1 MQLISDNF
9 NEVHDFILAWKR
21 NEYKIGFVPTMGNL
35 HRGHLSLIEQ
45 IKKSN
50 VDKIIVSIFVNPKQF
65 GPSEDYN
72 NYPRTLIADSKKLA
86 DLDVD
91 LLFCP
96 NEQLMYPK
104 QNLGELKIDNN
115 TLMADLCGINRVG
128 HFNGVLLVVNK
139 LFNLLQPDIVI
150 FCQKDYQQ
158 YLIIKSMIENL
169 FMPIELI
176 LSPIV
181 RESDGLAMSSRNQY
195 LNKNEREKAPLLYEC
210 LANISDAILKYP
222 NKIQS
227 ILKKEVSILE
237 KSGFNIEYL
246 EIRHSDDLTPVENFH
261 YSEKKYILLLA
272 AKIGATRLID
282 NLIL

>member
-1 MQLISDNF
+1 MHIISDNF
-9 NEVHDFILAWKR
+9 NEMSQCISEWKR
-21 NEYKIGFVPTMGNL
+21 KEYKIGFVPTMGNL
-35 HRGHLSLIEQ
+35 HLGHLSLIRQ
-45 IKKSN
+45 IKRSN
-50 VDKIIVSIFVNPKQF
+50 VDKIIVSIFVNPRQF
-65 GPSEDYN
+65 GPSEDYT
-72 NYPRTLIADSKKLA
+72 NYPRTLKDDIKKMA

-96 NEQLMYPK
+96 DEQLMYPK
-104 QNLGELKIDNN
+104 QNTGELIIDNN
-115 TLMADLCGINRVG
+115 TLMADLCGVNRVG

-139 LFNLLQPDIVI
+139 LFNLLQPNVVI
-150 FCQKDYQQ
+150 LGQKDYQQ

-181 RESDGLAMSSRNQY
+181 RESDGLAMSSRNKY

-210 LANISDAILKYP
+210 LANISDEILKYP

-227 ILKKEVSILE
+227 ILKKKVSILE
-237 KSGFNIEYL
+237 KGGFYIDYL
-246 EIRHSDDLTPVENFH
+246 EIRHSDDLTPVENFC

-272 AKIGATRLID
+272 AKIGTTRLID

>member
-1 MQLISDNF
+1 MYISSDNF
-9 NEVHDFILAWKR
+9 NEVSECISEWKR
-21 NEYKIGFVPTMGNL
+21 REYKIGFVPTMGNL
-35 HRGHLSLIEQ
+35 HLGHLSLIKQ

-50 VDKIIVSIFVNPKQF
+50 VDKIIVSIFVNPRQF
-65 GPSEDYN
+65 GPSEDYE
-72 NYPRTLIADSKKLA
+72 NYPRTLKDDIKKLTN
-86 DLDVD
+86 LDID

-104 QNLGELKIDNN
+104 QNTGELIIENN
-115 TLMADLCGINRVG
+115 TLMADLCGISRAG

-139 LFNLLQPDIVI
+139 LFNLLHPNVVI
-150 FCQKDYQQ
+150 LGQKDYQQ
-158 YLIIKSMIENL
+158 YLIIKNMLENL

-181 RESDGLAMSSRNQY
+181 RESDGLAMSSRNKY
-195 LNKNEREKAPLLYEC
+195 LNENEREKAPLLYES
-210 LANISDAILKYP
+210 LANASDAILKNP
-222 NKIQS
+222 KKIQS

-246 EIRHSDDLTPVENFH
+246 EIRHSDDLTPVENFY

-272 AKIGATRLID
+272 AKIGTTRLID

>member
-1 MQLISDNF
+1 
-9 NEVHDFILAWKR
+9 
-21 NEYKIGFVPTMGNL
+21 
-35 HRGHLSLIEQ
+35 
-45 IKKSN
+45 
-50 VDKIIVSIFVNPKQF
+50 
-65 GPSEDYN
+65 
-72 NYPRTLIADSKKLA
+72 
-86 DLDVD
+86 
-91 LLFCP
+91 
-96 NEQLMYPK
+96 
-104 QNLGELKIDNN
+104 
-115 TLMADLCGINRVG
+115 MADLCCINRVG

-150 FCQKDYQQ
+150 FGQKDYQQ

-195 LNKNEREKAPLLYEC
+195 LKKNERDKAPLLYEC
-210 LANISDAILKYP
+210 LVNISDAILKNP

-227 ILKKEVSILE
+227 ILKKEASIIE